1 MAELKIGTSWRWCSD
16 SESEFDGWS
25 GVGRDGEEEEG
36 GRVS

>member
-16 SESEFDGWS
+16 SEIDGWS